1 MRRWKRRW
9 SSLENRKKVLNLL
22 GLATRAGKTA
32 SGEFMTEQAHKS
44 GKAYLGIVSEA
55 ASDNT
60 KKMIENCRFDIN
72 RLAFESGNIS
82 EKAFRHKLVRLIKEH
97 NAR

>member
-1 MRRWKRRW
+1 
-9 SSLENRKKVLNLL
+9 
-22 GLATRAGKTA
+22 
-32 SGEFMTEQAHKS
+32 
-44 GKAYLGIVSEA
+44 
-55 ASDNT
+55 
-60 KKMIENCRFDIN
+60 MIENCRFDIN

>member
-1 MRRWKRRW
+1 MLVEA
-9 SSLENRKKVLNLL
+9 SDYSLEEL
-22 GLATRAGKTA
+22 
-32 SGEFMTEQAHKS
+32 SGAVWVTFQGGEDRFF
-44 GKAYLGIVSEA
+44 
-55 ASDNT
+55 T
-60 KKMIENCRFDIN
+60 KEMIENCRFDIN